1 MQNRDKLLDLVAA
14 NQFATERGTFDRQA
28 YLKAFREEEKSF
40 NDNLDANRSS
50 TIVQGGRTTYGDL
63 ATNKRLRD
71 DFIRQQVL
79 IGGESQG
86 RRLPEVETQISAIR
100 NTPQVRNIDT
110 TLVDQ
115 GKQKLTDREVLRLS
129 LLLSS
134 DDEDRLFM
142 DKNSAET
149 YEQILRDKLGVV
161 RGVNTSSRRPTGGTG
176 TLPTVSSSRDRKSF
190 SLRKYLFD

>member
-1 MQNRDKLLDLVAA
+1 M
-14 NQFATERGTFDRQA
+14 
-28 YLKAFREEEKSF
+28 
-40 NDNLDANRSS
+40 DANRSS

-71 DFIRQQVL
+71 DFIKQQVL

-86 RRLPEVETQISAIR
+86 RRLPEVEAQISAIR
-100 NTPQVRNIDT
+100 NTPQVRNIDA

-134 DDEDRLFM
+134 DNDGKLFM
-142 DKNSAET
+142 DRNSTET
-149 YEQILRDKLGVV
+149 YEQILRDKLGVA
-161 RGVNTSSRRPTGGTG
+161 RGVNTSSRAPTGGIG
-176 TLPTVSSSRDRKSF
+176 TLPTASSRRDRKSF
-190 SLRKYLFD
+190 SLSKYLFD